1 MSRGVIFTADFRAF
15 LNGVLEVDV
24 PQGYNRIQINQLM
37 VGGNDVLGSYGVW
50 LKENIETNVAA
61 PTGGSLIVTQKS
73 PINKPYSKRPERS
86 CIAKIYCEGVDSQS
100 NLLIATPIGSSV
112 YLGMNGNPYKITNR
126 TVRFYLTNEVD
137 EIINHTGLIFQYTFI

>member
-37 VGGNDVLGSYGVW
+37 VGGNELFGRYGVW
-50 LKENIETNVAA
+50 LEENKEKNVAVH
-61 PTGGSLIVTQKS
+61 TGGSLIVTQRS
-73 PINKPYSKRPERS
+73 PVNKTYSKRPEKS

-126 TVRFYLTNEVD
+126 TIRFYLTNEVD